1 MDIGTAKAITELQ
14 TLLKD
19 TREDIADLKKDI
31 KSLKDCYPSKESL
44 ITLEGRVKNI
54 EGNLS
59 KVIWIVLGAVVSAI
73 LALVLKG

>member
-1 MDIGTAKAITELQ
+1 MDIDTAKAITELQ

-44 ITLEGRVKNI
+44 TNLESRVKNI
-54 EGNLS
+54 ESNLS